1 MKKVIVLAMAFLL
14 AGFVTGCGGGG
25 GGGGSAAT
33 TKAPDSSQNTNNG
46 ASGATGVSQAGGP
59 ALTSTQVKLSDAD
72 KALNITYKSVA
83 NGDFPPAPPVSSAP
97 DASAAIN

>member
-33 TKAPDSSQNTNNG
+33 AKPNSSSASSSASTTN
-46 ASGATGVSQAGGP
+46 VSTVK
-59 ALTSTQVKLSDAD
+59 LTSTD

-83 NGDFPPAPPVSSAP
+83 NGEFPPAPPVSNAP
-97 DASAAIN
+97 DASSAIN